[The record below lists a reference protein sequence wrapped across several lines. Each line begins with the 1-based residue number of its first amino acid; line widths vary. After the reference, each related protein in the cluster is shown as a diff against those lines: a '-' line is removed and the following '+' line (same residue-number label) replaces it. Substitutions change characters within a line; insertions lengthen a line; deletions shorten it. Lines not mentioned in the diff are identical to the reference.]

1 MDARIHPNPE
11 RKSAPGSAGLLAAA
25 AREVLQAGLAGFRLL
40 ALRLRDD
47 ERAAAQVFCFSAKWE
62 ISLSDDKSISYCSA
76 RAVISDW

>member
-1 MDARIHPNPE
+1 MGLLSSYDCMDARIHPNPE

-47 ERAAAQVFCFSAKWE
+47 ERAAAQVFCVVNLLFGQVGN
-62 ISLSDDKSISYCSA
+62 LSF
-76 RAVISDW
+76 